1 MKFFVERNERITII
15 ENKLSKNIGIM
26 CKAKLFLT
34 HLSLRSSYL
43 PFVHRYLHYN
53 NIPWRVASKRETK
66 QKQWLEIVNDDC
78 GTLET
83 RAKLKI
89 VNVCKFNLFQTLNL
103 IFKFRNNLAAL
114 FRWKMKEISHLYL
127 TGNSPCFRT
136 APIIIIYIF
145 YHDGTLW
152 K

>member
-1 MKFFVERNERITII
+1 MKLFVERNERITII

-78 GTLET
+78 GALET

-89 VNVCKFNLFQTLNL
+89 VNICKFNLFQTLNL

-127 TGNSPCFRT
+127 TGNSPCFRM
-136 APIIIIYIF
+136 APII
-145 YHDGTLW
+145 
-152 K
+152 